1 MVYIKN
7 NFDKNNTNI
16 TNDDILQYALSNGI
30 INIEDVQE
38 KIAMRE
44 REELLSK
51 HPYKVWEGKDGKWYT
66 YLPDEEKGRVLKKRN
81 NKIDIDIAIIDYWKR
96 ETENPT
102 VKDIYQEWINNKL
115 NREEISNA
123 TKNRYDRQFNESMSV
138 FGKRRIKSV
147 TPFDIENFI
156 LNIIYE
162 KSLTQKGYSN
172 LRTLIYGIFRR
183 AKKMGFISYS
193 ISEVIQDMEISR
205 KIFRKTNKDD
215 SELIFMQD
223 EVPKIIKYI
232 CTIEKNDILSLGILL
247 LFKTGL
253 RPGELA
259 GLEWQDVYGN
269 NIHVCRT
276 EIRYST
282 DSEKNI
288 YTVRNFPK
296 TEAGIRNVIIPD
308 NAIWIIKEIR
318 RINPFGKYVF
328 EKNGE
333 RIKTYQ
339 FSQKLETICR
349 RTGIKVKSLNKIRKT
364 YGTILIDAN
373 VDESLVISQM
383 GHTNIKT
390 TKTYYYKNRRNEKEM
405 AEIINKVSSL

>member
-1 MVYIKN
+1 MIHIDTNYNK
-7 NFDKNNTNI
+7 DNTDI

-44 REELLSK
+44 REELLNK

-66 YLPDEEKGRVLKKRN
+66 YLPDKEKGRMLKKRN
-81 NKIDIDIAIIDYWKR
+81 NKKDIEISIINYWRK
-96 ETENPT
+96 EIENPT

-115 NREEISNA
+115 VREEISNA
-123 TKNRYDRQFNESMSV
+123 TKNRYDRQFNESMSE

-156 LNIIYE
+156 LNIIHE

-183 AKKMGFISYS
+183 AKKMGFVSYS

-215 SELIFMQD
+215 SELVFMQD

-318 RINPFGKYVF
+318 KINPFGKYVF
-328 EKNGE
+328 EREGE